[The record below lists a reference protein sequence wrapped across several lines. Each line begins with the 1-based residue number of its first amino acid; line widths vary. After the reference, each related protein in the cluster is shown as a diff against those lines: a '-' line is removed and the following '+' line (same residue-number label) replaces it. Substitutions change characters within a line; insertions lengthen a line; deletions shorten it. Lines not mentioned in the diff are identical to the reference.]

1 MLILSELDVSMKT
14 GHGETVLEL
23 WLRILI
29 VIIRLTNVRFIKSKQ
44 MSIKSYKDSQQKQ
57 LIYWNIKYY
66 LLILQFIILLFYI
79 E

>member
-1 MLILSELDVSMKT
+1 MFCIMLILSELVVSMKT

-44 MSIKSYKDSQQKQ
+44 MSTKNYKDSQQKQ
-57 LIYWNIKYY
+57 LIYIKY
-66 LLILQFIILLFYI
+66 
-79 E
+79 